1 MKSFNKTKRKVD
13 LAYLTSFILIIF
25 SIFSNLIS
33 EYLIRKVIL
42 TKANI
47 DNIMVPVDLSILL
60 IIKFFVIT
68 FLLLL
73 IFVISKHT
81 LRLYSLKAN
90 VFRAII
96 IVFAGYAWNKAI
108 DLSSVEIPIYMTS
121 LVALSIPIF
130 VTILCKLIL
139 GEKITP
145 QRLAIVVISKCTLF
159 LILLKYILS
168 GFYPISIIILI
179 IACILYSFSDTLNIK
194 IMDTDSNKKEEK
206 RLFFEGVKT
215 EFIEKAKKESV
226 AAQIFYTNLFA
237 ILFSLIFMIIRTYF
251 DFLDL
256 RLQIASV
263 KNILQT
269 RWIEFFLIGFF
280 SILMTGFSLFGFKVK
295 SGSSVQYIK
304 ILEPIIAGV
313 FFSSFSE
320 IPIDILFAII
330 ILFFLSVTNFLME
343 VQHEDKL

>member
-1 MKSFNKTKRKVD
+1 MNFLNKPKREID
-13 LAYLTSFILIIF
+13 FAYLTSFILIIF
-25 SIFSNLIS
+25 SILSGLTS

-47 DNIMVPVDLSILL
+47 DNIMIPVDLSILL
-60 IIKFFVIT
+60 MIKFSVVT
-68 FLLLL
+68 LLLL
-73 IFVISKHT
+73 LVFVISKHT

-90 VFRAII
+90 AFRAII
-96 IVFAGYAWNKAI
+96 IVFAGYMWNKGI

-130 VTILCKLIL
+130 VTILSKLIL

-145 QRLAIVVISKCTLF
+145 QRLLIVGISTCTLF

-179 IACILYSFSDTLNIK
+179 IACILYSFSDTLNIE
-194 IMDTDSNKKEEK
+194 IMDTGLNKQEK
-206 RLFFEGVKT
+206 RFFFEGVKT
-215 EFIEKAKKESV
+215 EFIEEAKKESI
-226 AAQIFYTNLFA
+226 AAQIFYTNFFA
-237 ILFSLIFMIIRTYF
+237 ILFSLILIITRAYF
-251 DFLDL
+251 GFFDL
-256 RLQIASV
+256 HLQIASV

-313 FFSSFSE
+313 FFSSISE
-320 IPIDILFAII
+320 IPLDILFAII
-330 ILFFLSVTNFLME
+330 ISFFLSVTNFLME